1 MNPKKNVWLS
11 VTVLLSLTVTLAG
24 HRVSAQQVESL
35 EVVRARFVGN
45 YELVRY
51 VSFQPDGKVTPRNY
65 VARIMYDPFGN
76 MSAIGMPTDLPQRA
90 AVSGGERTVGG
101 FAYFGK
107 AEINIAA
114 GTVTHHVVG
123 APIRPELVGQG
134 RVRHYEFDG
143 DLLTL
148 SIKDEEERVTGQLTW
163 RRVWSGK

>member
-11 VTVLLSLTVTLAG
+11 VTVLLSLTVSLAG

-65 VARIMYDPFGN
+65 VARIMYDPLGN

-107 AEINIAA
+107 AEIDIAA
-114 GTVTHHVVG
+114 GSVTHHVVG
-123 APIRPELVGQG
+123 APLRPELVGQG
-134 RVRHYEFDG
+134 RVRYYEFDG

-148 SIKDEEERVTGQLTW
+148 SIKDKEGRVTGQLTW